1 MHLCVYSHTQLWK
14 SEDNLHLMGSWDHTL
29 AVGLGIKLLY
39 PLSHLTGLVYFKLF
53 LYYWGSNPGPCELLG
68 LQVYAIKSRLP
79 SFLN

>member
-39 PLSHLTGLVYFKLF
+39 PLSHLIGLVYFKLF
-53 LYYWGSNPGPCELLG
+53 FVLLG
-68 LQVYAIKSRLP
+68 IKPRAS
-79 SFLN
+79 